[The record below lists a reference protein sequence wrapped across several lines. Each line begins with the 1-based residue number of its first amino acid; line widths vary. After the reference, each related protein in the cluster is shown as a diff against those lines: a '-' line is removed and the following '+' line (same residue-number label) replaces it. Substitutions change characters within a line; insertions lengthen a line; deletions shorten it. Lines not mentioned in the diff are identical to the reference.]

1 MGAGGLGGLR
11 DNRPNEPTEHGYCVL
26 VLSGKHD
33 LYALKC
39 PDAVKAAVRTS
50 FGDIKNEGSSKKSAG
65 LYKFTFGSSIWTGSG
80 GKGEQAVV
88 RLTDALREVGW
99 YLEVDVGM
107 SRTTFMQV
115 WVLKKRDSLAQ
126 GKSCLLGLH
135 DKADVR
141 LIVPDTDDE
150 GDRKAAAVIIK
161 GISSTLKVE
170 KEEDSPDGRLM
181 KLAGHP
187 FLAEEEGTVAVR
199 QMVLAVSCELEKCY
213 GNIVSRSV
221 KLSNNQ
227 YSKSSL
233 VFFPQGDQQQQPKDA
248 IYVGISLHDEDK
260 IRIFTT
266 PGDALMEDLG
276 PSLELC
282 LTEAWPY
289 GIETK
294 GVYGGSYQWQLKG
307 SPWSAKGP
315 VEIDAQLLIGRILGH
330 FWSRG
335 FELMTAFDC

>member
-11 DNRPNEPTEHGYCVL
+11 DNRPNEPTEHGYCAL

-39 PDAVKAAVRTS
+39 PDVVKAAVRTS
-50 FGDIKNEGSSKKSAG
+50 FGDIKSEGPSKKSTG

-80 GKGEQAVV
+80 GKAEQAVV
-88 RLTDALREVGW
+88 RLIDALREVGW

-115 WVLKKRDSLAQ
+115 WVLKKRDFQAHD
-126 GKSCLLGLH
+126 KSCLLGLH

-141 LIVPDTDDE
+141 LVVHDTDGE
-150 GDRKAAAVIIK
+150 GDRKADAVIK

-170 KEEDSPDGRLM
+170 KEEDTPDGRLM
-181 KLAGHP
+181 KLAGRP

-213 GNIVSRSV
+213 GNLVSRSV
-221 KLSNNQ
+221 KLSNSQ
-227 YSKSSL
+227 YSKSNLIFYS
-233 VFFPQGDQQQQPKDA
+233 QAGDNQQQQQPKDT
-248 IYVGISLHDEDK
+248 ICVGVSLHDEDK

-266 PGDALMEDLG
+266 PGDALTEDLG
-276 PSLELC
+276 PSLEAC
-282 LTEAWPY
+282 LTEAWQY

-315 VEIDAQLLIGRILGH
+315 ATSGQEG
-330 FWSRG
+330 SSS
-335 FELMTAFDC
+335 

>member
-11 DNRPNEPTEHGYCVL
+11 DNRPNEPTEHGYCAL

-39 PDAVKAAVRTS
+39 PDVVKAAVRTS
-50 FGDIKNEGSSKKSAG
+50 FGDIKSEGPSKKSTG

-80 GKGEQAVV
+80 GKAEQAVV
-88 RLTDALREVGW
+88 RLIDALREVGW

-115 WVLKKRDSLAQ
+115 WVLKKRDFQAHD
-126 GKSCLLGLH
+126 KSCLLGLH

-141 LIVPDTDDE
+141 LVVHDTDGE
-150 GDRKAAAVIIK
+150 GDRKADAVIK

-170 KEEDSPDGRLM
+170 KEEDTPDGRLM
-181 KLAGHP
+181 KLAGRP

-213 GNIVSRSV
+213 GNLVSRSV
-221 KLSNNQ
+221 KLSNSQ
-227 YSKSSL
+227 YSKSNLIFYS
-233 VFFPQGDQQQQPKDA
+233 QAGDNQQQQQPKDT
-248 IYVGISLHDEDK
+248 ICVGVSLHDEDK

-266 PGDALMEDLG
+266 PGDALTEDLG
-276 PSLELC
+276 PSLEAC
-282 LTEAWPY
+282 LTEAWQY

-307 SPWSAKGP
+307 SPWP
-315 VEIDAQLLIGRILGH
+315 LLVKRVRAHDSIRLQ
-330 FWSRG
+330 W
-335 FELMTAFDC
+335 EAL

>member
-307 SPWSAKGP
+307 SPWP
-315 VEIDAQLLIGRILGH
+315 LLVKRVRAHDSIRLQ
-330 FWSRG
+330 W
-335 FELMTAFDC
+335 EAL